1 MDERGTPRAPEPI
14 RRIVTGHDDGGRATV
29 LADGPAPTVKSPR
42 PGQFSTLLWCTEG
55 SPAAMPAGL
64 DAEDMGLRVLGTYPP
79 AGGTRFMIA
88 EYPPGNVPRRHRTE
102 TIDYIVV
109 LSGRI
114 EMELD
119 DGETVAMGAGDVM
132 VQRGTYH
139 AWRNPGPDVC
149 RMVFVL
155 VDAQPLGIG
164 DPLPRDAG
172 VRAAV
177 PPPGAP

>member
-1 MDERGTPRAPEPI
+1 MAEPDAAPGPRPI
-14 RRIVTGHDDGGRATV
+14 RRVVTGHDEDGRATV
-29 LADGPAPTVKSPR
+29 LLDGAAPMVKSPR
-42 PGQFSTLLWCTEG
+42 PGQFSTLLWCTDDA
-55 SPAAMPAGL
+55 PAPMPVGRA
-64 DAEDMGLRVLGTYPP
+64 AEDMGARRLGTYPP
-79 AGGTRFMIA
+79 ERGTRFVIA

-102 TIDYIVV
+102 TVDYVVV

-119 DGETVAMGAGDVM
+119 EGETVALAPGDVL

-155 VDAQPLGIG
+155 VDAVPLGIG
-164 DPLPRDAG
+164 EPLPRDAG
-172 VRAAV
+172 LPRDR
-177 PPPGAP
+177 